1 MEQGTNEPKNAIE
14 KRKKKQKKRGIKV
27 ARDDPKTVNE
37 KRKERKKMKSETEQI
52 T

>member
-1 MEQGTNEPKNAIE
+1 MEQGTNPRTQLRNE
-14 KRKKKQKKRGIKV
+14 KKKQKKRGIKV